1 MITKLILMSAFCV
14 GWKVLTSEG
23 MLLHPLAKW
32 FKRIVKGEEPPRPDR
47 SFPVKYG
54 VETVPEAFAKALTNN
69 VPDLMY
75 ESWKKRGEWIYKPIF
90 GCVMCYASFW
100 GSIVYWLLTVFV
112 FQHGVTIQT
121 LTAWPLIC
129 IMAVGLNGFLYG
141 VFCKYEREM
150 E

>member
-1 MITKLILMSAFCV
+1 MIITKLFLISAFCV

-23 MLLHPLAKW
+23 MRLHPLAKW
-32 FKRIVKGEEPPRPDR
+32 FKRMVEGRPPGPSEPRR
-47 SFPVKYG
+47 K
-54 VETVPEAFAKALTNN
+54 
-69 VPDLMY
+69 
-75 ESWKKRGEWIYKPIF
+75 WKKRGEWIYKPVF

-100 GSIVYWLLTVFV
+100 GSIVYWVLTVFV

-129 IMAVGLNGFLYG
+129 IMAVGLNGFFYG